1 MNKYQLMTDGRL
13 TRVVDASDVFY
24 YLNLGWVKVGLPF
37 KDLEHAKEHAA
48 KLN

>member
-1 MNKYQLMTDGRL
+1 MKYQLMTDGRL
-13 TRVVDASDVFY
+13 TRVVATPFLNLY
-24 YLNLGWVKVGLPF
+24 QNLGWVKVGPPF